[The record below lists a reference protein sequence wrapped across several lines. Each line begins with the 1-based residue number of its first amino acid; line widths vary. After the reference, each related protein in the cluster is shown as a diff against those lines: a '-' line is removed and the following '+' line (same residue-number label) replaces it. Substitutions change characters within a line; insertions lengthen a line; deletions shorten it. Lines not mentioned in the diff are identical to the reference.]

1 MQGVL
6 EQALPFV
13 AAWGVW
19 VLVAVLAASVLAIGW
34 LGRGSRLLIPA
45 RWPGRIAALGFLGLA
60 TLSGVGLFGITG
72 PLRPMMDQVRS
83 IQRSVGRPAGEVA
96 FRGVTD
102 DSPGT
107 LGGLR
112 GKVVLVNLWATWCPP
127 CRKELPDI
135 DRLQRTYADR
145 GLVVVTLSNE
155 ERERLRKFA
164 AEHPLGTLNVYA
176 TELGWLDV
184 DGRPLSVLIDRDGI
198 VREYMIGDRTFAE
211 FEATVTRY
219 LPATS

>member
-127 CRKELPDI
+127 CRKE
-135 DRLQRTYADR
+135 Q
-145 GLVVVTLSNE
+145 
-155 ERERLRKFA
+155 FA